1 MSLLLGSKLRE
12 KVLSYSLAHP
22 GENYYVRELSG
33 LIDEDPGNLSRELK
47 KLEREG
53 LLISLSKGKEK
64 YYSLNKN
71 YPLLPE
77 LKKIISKTV
86 GVEGILRDL
95 VAGFKGISL
104 SFIHGSYAKGK
115 EKKTSDIDLVVVGK
129 FSEKEFTHQIRR
141 LESGLNREI
150 NFTSYTEEDFLV
162 EKNKEGGFL
171 NLVTKEKTIILKGS
185 LDAG

>member
-1 MSLLLGSKLRE
+1 MSLLLGSRLRE
-12 KVLSYSLAHP
+12 KLLSYSFAHP

-33 LIDEDPGNLSRELK
+33 LIDEDAGNLSRELRR
-47 KLEREG
+47 LEREG
-53 LLISLSKGKEK
+53 LVLSFSKGKEK
-64 YYSLNKN
+64 YYSLNKD

-77 LKKIISKTV
+77 LKKIVSKTV
-86 GVEGILRDL
+86 GVEGSLRHL

-115 EKKTSDIDLVVVGK
+115 EKKTSDIDLVVVGR

-141 LESGLNREI
+141 LESRLNREI
-150 NFTSYTEEDFLV
+150 NFTAYTEEEFFA
-162 EKNKEGGFL
+162 ERNQEGGFL
-171 NLVTKEKTIILKGS
+171 NLVAKEKTIILKGS